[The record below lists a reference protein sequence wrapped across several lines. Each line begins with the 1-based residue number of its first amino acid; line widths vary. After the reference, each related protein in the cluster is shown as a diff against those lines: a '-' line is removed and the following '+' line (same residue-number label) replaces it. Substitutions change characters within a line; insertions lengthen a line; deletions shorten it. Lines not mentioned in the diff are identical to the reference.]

1 MFWGD
6 FCLVPWV
13 HPLYRHMCA
22 RVYGM
27 KPRRASV
34 WVWVCAKKFGIVQ
47 VGKWR
52 RPERQMHDSFPSQA
66 DLSFLAL
73 GLVCLLRLMILTF
86 VLHKLA
92 CCKARICGLLGLWL
106 SGRENIFYYIRSK
119 ENEFWWPSCPDNSF
133 ALYLLT
139 DKVTSDLVIC

>member
-73 GLVCLLRLMILTF
+73 GLVCLLRLMIWPLCCISWPVAKRGFVAFWDFGCLEERIFFTTSGPKRMNSDDPAALITHLPFTF
-86 VLHKLA
+86 WQTK
-92 CCKARICGLLGLWL
+92 WL
-106 SGRENIFYYIRSK
+106 Q
-119 ENEFWWPSCPDNSF
+119 
-133 ALYLLT
+133 T
-139 DKVTSDLVIC
+139 